1 MKYQLQNEKIIVTV
15 ASKGAEM
22 QSMIRMVRSI
32 SGMAMRHIG
41 QTGLRCC
48 SLMWE
53 DLPMG
58 NIKLE
63 RKSTRWGS
71 MDLPKTVSSPL

>member
-22 QSMIRMVRSI
+22 QSMIKD
-32 SGMAMRHIG
+32 G
-41 QTGLRCC
+41 QEYL
-48 SLMWE
+48 WN
-53 DLPMG
+53 G

>member
-1 MKYQLQNEKIIVTV
+1 
-15 ASKGAEM
+15 
-22 QSMIRMVRSI
+22 
-32 SGMAMRHIG
+32 MAMRHIG